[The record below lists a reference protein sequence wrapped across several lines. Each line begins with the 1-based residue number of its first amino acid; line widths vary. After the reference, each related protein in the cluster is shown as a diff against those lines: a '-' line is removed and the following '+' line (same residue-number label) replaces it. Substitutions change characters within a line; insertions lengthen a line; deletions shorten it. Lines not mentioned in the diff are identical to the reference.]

1 VRLKLGLHQGDAV
14 VCDVADARKESS
26 LVLAV
31 SQMSETDAERLQKG
45 LNETLRPYERIAM
58 RRSVTSIPRSDLG
71 KARLEQ
77 LRELL

>member
-1 VRLKLGLHQGDAV
+1 V
-14 VCDVADARKESS
+14 
-26 LVLAV
+26 LVV
-31 SQMSETDAERLQKG
+31 SQVSETDAERLQKG